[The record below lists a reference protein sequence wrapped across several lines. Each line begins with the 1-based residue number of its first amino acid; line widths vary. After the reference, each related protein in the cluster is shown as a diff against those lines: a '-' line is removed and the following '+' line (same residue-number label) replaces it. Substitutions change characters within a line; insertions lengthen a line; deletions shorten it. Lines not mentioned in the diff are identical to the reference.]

1 MSILEMKV
9 PSPGESITEVEIATW
24 LVKDGDYVQKDQPIA
39 EVDSDKATLELPAE
53 ESGVITLKAEEGD
66 VVQVGQVV
74 CLIDMDAA
82 KPEGGAAPAAE
93 APKQEEAPK
102 AAEPAKQEA
111 PKQEAPKP
119 APAAPQSY
127 ATGSPSPAAKKILDE
142 KGIDASQ
149 VSGSG
154 RDGRISKTD
163 AELAAVPAMGGS
175 SLTSTG
181 ARSTTTT
188 KLSVLRRKIAQ
199 RLVSVKN
206 ETAMLTTFNEVDMSE
221 IFRLRKQY
229 KEEFAQ
235 KHGVGLGF
243 MSFFTKAVTRA
254 LQMYPDVNASIDG
267 DFKTNYDFCDIS
279 IAVSGPKGLMVP
291 VLRNAEN
298 MSFANVEGNIKDLAI
313 KVRDGKITVDE
324 MTGGTFT
331 ITNGGTFGSMLST
344 PIINPPQSA
353 ILGMHNIIQ
362 RPVAVDGQVVIRPMM
377 YVAMSYDHRIIDG
390 KESVGFLVAV
400 KEGID
405 NPVEILLGGDEKKGL
420 GL

>member
-1 MSILEMKV
+1 MKV

-24 LVKDGDYVQKDQPIA
+24 LVKDGDYVEKDQPIA

-74 CLIDMDAA
+74 CLIDRDAA
-82 KPEGGAAPAAE
+82 KPEGGV
-93 APKQEEAPK
+93 APKEEPKAETPKPEPVKEEA
-102 AAEPAKQEA
+102 
-111 PKQEAPKP
+111 KP
-119 APAAPQSY
+119 APVATY
-127 ATGSPSPAAKKILDE
+127 ATGAPSPAAQKILDE
-142 KGIDASQ
+142 KNIPSSTVKGT
-149 VSGSG
+149 G
-154 RDGRISKTD
+154 RDGRITKED
-163 AELAAVPAMGGS
+163 AVVAKGVPSMGASSDTAGS
-175 SLTSTG
+175 RAS
-181 ARSTTTT
+181 TTT
-188 KLSVLRRKIAQ
+188 KLSVLRRKLAA

-221 IFRLRKQY
+221 IFRIRKQY
-229 KEEFAQ
+229 KDEFSQ

-254 LQMYPDVNASIDG
+254 LQLYPDVNASIDG
-267 DFKTNYDFCDIS
+267 DFKVNYDFCDIS
-279 IAVSGPKGLMVP
+279 VAVSGPKGLMVP

-298 MSFANVEGNIKDLAI
+298 MTFRGVEANIKSLAE

-331 ITNGGTFGSMLST
+331 ITNGGVFGSMLST

-362 RPVAVDGQVVIRPMM
+362 RPVAVNGQVEIRPMM
-377 YVAMSYDHRIIDG
+377 YLAVSYDHRIIDG
-390 KESVGFLVAV
+390 RESVGFLVAV
-400 KEGID
+400 KEAID
-405 NPVEILLGGDEKKGL
+405 NPVEFLMGGDERKAL
-420 GL
+420 EL

>member
-1 MSILEMKV
+1 MKV

-24 LVKDGDYVQKDQPIA
+24 LVQDGDYVEKDQPIA

-53 ESGVITLKAEEGD
+53 QSGIITLKAEEGE

-82 KPEGGAAPAAE
+82 KPAGSAAPAETPKEEPKAE
-93 APKQEEAPK
+93 VKREEAAPAPK
-102 AAEPAKQEA
+102 AEAAKTETY
-111 PKQEAPKP
+111 
-119 APAAPQSY
+119 AAQ
-127 ATGSPSPAAKKILDE
+127 TPSPAAKKILDE
-142 KGIDASQ
+142 KGIAPNQ

-154 RDGRISKTD
+154 RDGRITKDD
-163 AELAAVPAMGGS
+163 AVTASVPAMGSASGGNRGS
-175 SLTSTG
+175 S
-181 ARSTTTT
+181 TT
-188 KLSVLRRKIAQ
+188 KLSVLRRKIAA

-221 IFRLRKQY
+221 IFRIRKQY
-229 KEEFAQ
+229 KEEFAA
-235 KHGVGLGF
+235 KHGIGLGF

-254 LQMYPDVNASIDG
+254 LKMYPDVNASIDG
-267 DFKTNYDFCDIS
+267 DFKTNYDFADIS

-298 MSFANVEGNIKDLAI
+298 MSLRGVEASIKDLAL

-400 KEGID
+400 KEAID
-405 NPVEILLGGDEKKGL
+405 NPVEFLMDGDEKKAL
-420 GL
+420 EL

>member
-24 LVKDGDYVQKDQPIA
+24 LVNDGDYVEKDQPIA

-53 ESGVITLKAEEGD
+53 QSGIITLKAEEGD

-82 KPEGGAAPAAE
+82 KPEGSAPA

-102 AAEPAKQEA
+102 AVEPAKT
-111 PKQEAPKP
+111 EAPKP
-119 APAAPQSY
+119 AAPVAAPQTY
-127 ATGSPSPAAKKILDE
+127 ATGAPSPAAKKILDE

-149 VSGSG
+149 VNGQG
-154 RDGRISKTD
+154 RDGRITKTD

-175 SLTSTG
+175 SLTATG
-181 ARSTTTT
+181 SRASTTT
-188 KLSVLRRKIAQ
+188 KLSVLRRKIAS
-199 RLVSVKN
+199 RLVAVKN

-254 LQMYPDVNASIDG
+254 LKLYPDVNASIDG
-267 DFKTNYDFCDIS
+267 DFKINYDFCDIS

-298 MSFANVEGNIKDLAI
+298 MSFKGVEANIKDLAV

-405 NPVEILLGGDEKKGL
+405 NPVEILMGGDERRGL
-420 GL
+420 EL